1 VAPPSDPLAVFKMPT
16 SKGKAGEDGGKGR
29 RKGKG
34 GQRRGQASPK
44 YFGLEPLLAVISH
57 STKPNTHYFARVREV
72 RSIAIGVR
80 MFVFL
85 IAYFKNHIIK
95 LYSNVRCKLPMAVT
109 WSYSDNNTTSYVT
122 SDFADGVTFSHKAT
136 QCQTVIARETICRH
150 THTLV

>member
-1 VAPPSDPLAVFKMPT
+1 MEETGEGRGREDRGGARPP
-16 SKGKAGEDGGKGR
+16 
-29 RKGKG
+29 
-34 GQRRGQASPK
+34 PK
-44 YFGLEPLLAVISH
+44 YFDLEPPLTVICH
-57 STKPNTHYFARVREV
+57 STKPNTHYLARVREV
-72 RSIAIGVR
+72 CSIAISVR

-95 LYSNVRCKLPMAVT
+95 LNPNVRCKLPVAVT